1 MKWILLVLSLAALA
15 SATPSTLF
23 GRAGMPDPWE
33 LISIVLSGF
42 LDADSVDTDH
52 LVVNEDAAVTVATT
66 AAGGVTGLYSYLE
79 HATNALTGNL
89 IGVRGSARVNA
100 IDSPA
105 GSVIGGYF
113 QAGNMGVGTDLS
125 VVRGVYTEIV
135 NKIPSGATT
144 WDYARG
150 YEANMDLDQ
159 GTSGNANTI
168 TDAQIFYGV
177 YNLPTVGTYA
187 TVTNGYGVFIRNEA
201 VGGTGQMLDAGFYLD
216 DLSHSGGIFG
226 WDFGLD
232 FSGIGANSGAFG
244 TADIR
249 GCNSE
254 TIDNI
259 TDGTWNLAATIV
271 ELEANRVDFGAGT
284 VGDQDIAV
292 YADSGG
298 TPFMWFFWNE
308 GANRTQFDDPVFVND
323 ILRVSAL
330 LEFGQTASTIDFEDA
345 GQGTGNIG
353 LRGDKDF
360 LLFNSNLFNFGDGTD
375 GDFDIVCQ
383 ADTGTALFTLW
394 QYDEGDE
401 RLEFPTPVSIA
412 ELDVVEAGD
421 AITVGTWTRH
431 QTINAGSAALGPTA
445 PSWLAAGETA
455 GGLGFD
461 ADAEVVYLTFHI
473 PGDWIGTSD
482 LAVILHWANEP
493 ADALTNGQT
502 VKWDGRYHSIE
513 CGTENINNGTPV
525 AVTVTYTEAGDPG
538 NDGDTHEQSLVIDY
552 DHGDQPITSGDV
564 LYMVFDRD
572 KTGDTYDSQGVV
584 TFWELGYD
592 SSGLPDH

>member
-1 MKWILLVLSLAALA
+1 MRWILLLLITVGSALSAPP
-15 SATPSTLF
+15 TIF
-23 GRAGMPDPWE
+23 GQAGLPDPFE
-33 LISIVLSGF
+33 VINLIISGYI
-42 LDADSVDTDH
+42 DADSVDTDH
-52 LVVNEDAAVTVATT
+52 LVVNEDAAITIATT
-66 AAGGVTGLYSYLE
+66 AAGGATGLYAYLE

-254 TIDNI
+254 TIDNN

-308 GANRTQFDDPVFVND
+308 GANRTQFDDPVFIND

-330 LEFGQTASTIDFEDA
+330 LEFGQATSTIDPEDA
-345 GQGTGNIG
+345 GQGTLG
-353 LRGDKDF
+353 LGLKGDLDILNF
-360 LLFNSNLFNFGDGTD
+360 YSNLITSGDGTV
-375 GDFDIVCQ
+375 GDADIVWQ
-383 ADTGTALFTLW
+383 ADTGAVFVVKT
-394 QYDEGDE
+394 YDEGAE
-401 RLEFPTPVSIA
+401 ELIYSVPVSVP

-421 AITVGTWTRH
+421 DITVGVYNIDI
-431 QTINAGSAALGPTA
+431 TIPPGAAALGPTA
-445 PSWLAAGETA
+445 PTWVVVGTF
-455 GGLGFD
+455 GGLEFD
-461 ADAEVVYLTFHI
+461 ADAERVSFDIEVPDDYTGADSL
-473 PGDWIGTSD
+473 
-482 LAVILHWANEP
+482 ILKIYYTNEP
-493 ADALTNGQT
+493 SDAIADTETIKFDILWRAIDF
-502 VKWDGRYHSIE
+502 DGGEDIE
-513 CGTENINNGTPV
+513 NGT
-525 AVTVTYTEAGDPG
+525 AETGTVTYTQSGAGG
-538 NDGDTHEQSLVIDY
+538 DGDTRESIIILPHDGGNQTIS
-552 DHGDQPITSGDV
+552 SNDV
-564 LYMVFDRD
+564 LGIQFDRD
-572 KTGDTYDSQGVV
+572 VSGDTYSGGAYLIR
-584 TFWELGYD
+584 WELSYP
-592 SSGLPDH
+592 SNGLVTHL